1 MASMDNLHCALLTLI
16 LNKDKIKK
24 QILYG
29 AKIEG
34 VDELR
39 ARTLTREGLRE
50 EICRELECARQDK
63 NVGLPLSHPVK
74 ASGWVYNNIN

>member
-16 LNKDKIKK
+16 LDKDKIKK
-24 QILYG
+24 QRLYG

-34 VDELR
+34 VAELR

-50 EICRELECARQDK
+50 EYAK
-63 NVGLPLSHPVK
+63 S
-74 ASGWVYNNIN
+74 